1 MGLQRSY
8 TLFAPLYDMLVDA
21 PTRGARA
28 DSLAR
33 LRVGAGSRV
42 LLVGVGTGLDLPLLA
57 PGPDYVGVDLT
68 RAMLRRAERRRER
81 DVALVQ
87 GDAMALPVAR
97 WSFQAAVLHLILAVV
112 PDPVRALREAARAVV
127 PGGQLLV
134 LDKFLRRGQRAPVRR
149 ALSPLLGRI
158 ATRTDVVLED
168 LLEQVPELRVRHDA
182 PALAGGW
189 FRLLELEVRAVEPR

>member
-8 TLFAPLYDMLVDA
+8 SLLAPLYDALVEA
-21 PTRGARA
+21 PTRRARGH
-28 DSLAR
+28 SLAR
-33 LRVGAGSRV
+33 LQPTTGRV
-42 LLVGVGTGLDLPLLA
+42 LVVGIGTGLDLPLLPA
-57 PGPDYVGVDLT
+57 GPDYVGVDLT
-68 RAMLRRAERRRER
+68 RAMLTRAQHRRER

-112 PDPVRALREAARAVV
+112 PDPVSALREAARAVV

-134 LDKFLRRGQRAPVRR
+134 LDKFLRRGQRAPLRR
-149 ALSPLLGRI
+149 LISPLAGRI

-168 LLEQVPELRVRHDA
+168 LLDQVPEVVLRHNA
-182 PALAGGW
+182 PAMGRGW
-189 FRLLELEVRAVEPR
+189 FRILELEVRAQEAR